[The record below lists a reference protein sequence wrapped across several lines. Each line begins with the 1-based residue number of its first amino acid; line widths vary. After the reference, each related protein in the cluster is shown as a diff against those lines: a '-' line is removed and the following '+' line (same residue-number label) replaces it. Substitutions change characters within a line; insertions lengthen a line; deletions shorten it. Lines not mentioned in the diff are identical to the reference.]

1 MWGLIF
7 TPVEL
12 WIARDTR
19 AGSAWRWSA
28 LPSGEKLSGAG
39 HYGDH
44 KGTDE
49 KLTARIVR
57 NPRFELHLPTP
68 CAIWIKR
75 FRRSMPFD

>member
-12 WIARDTR
+12 CISRDTR
-19 AGSAWRWSA
+19 TGSAWRWSA

-39 HYGDH
+39 HYRDH
-44 KGTDE
+44 KGTDK
-49 KLTARIVR
+49 KLTARIVV
-57 NPRFELHLPTP
+57 NPCFELHLATP

-75 FRRSMPFD
+75 FWRWTPF